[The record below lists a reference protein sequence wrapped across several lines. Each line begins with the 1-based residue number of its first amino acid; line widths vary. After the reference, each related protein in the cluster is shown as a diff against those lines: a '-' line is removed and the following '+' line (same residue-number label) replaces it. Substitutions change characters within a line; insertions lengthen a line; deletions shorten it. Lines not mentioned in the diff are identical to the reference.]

1 MAYKWLAFAVVSV
14 GTFLVTMDMSGLVV
28 ALPTLGSIF
37 AEPPETVLWVI
48 LAYTLTFTSFMLT
61 AGRIADVVG
70 RKQVFTLGF
79 VIFTLGLVLNS
90 MAQGLWQLVAFR
102 VVQAVGGAMLAS
114 NTNAILTTAFPEHER
129 GKALGLAESVVGAGL
144 MLGPVIAGTLLDLL
158 DWRAIFYVRVPVGI
172 LGVALAWS
180 ILREPARSGQRPR
193 FDPWGALTLSIGL
206 LCLMAAIN
214 QGHRI
219 GWTSPAILGLAAAA
233 LVLLALFLIVE
244 TKVPEPAVDLRL
256 FKNRTFSV
264 YNAILVTFF
273 IPSSSM
279 PFLLPF
285 YLIQGLGAPSAVA
298 GLFLTVIPLLM
309 FILSPGTGTLSDRIG
324 PWVMTTSGLAFQVA
338 GYFLVSRIGEGF
350 SVLQTLLGLGVL
362 GIGAGLFLT
371 PVYSAVMGATPPDRM
386 GLSSAL
392 IATLRGIGTTTG
404 QAVAATSLAMRREF
418 HESALPAGLD
428 NLQRVRQGLALGFR
442 DTILILATVA
452 VLGFLIA
459 LTLARPRGG
468 QQPTQKELAEARS
481 D

>member
-1 MAYKWLAFAVVSV
+1 
-14 GTFLVTMDMSGLVV
+14 
-28 ALPTLGSIF
+28 
-37 AEPPETVLWVI
+37 
-48 LAYTLTFTSFMLT
+48 
-61 AGRIADVVG
+61 
-70 RKQVFTLGF
+70 
-79 VIFTLGLVLNS
+79 
-90 MAQGLWQLVAFR
+90 
-102 VVQAVGGAMLAS
+102 
-114 NTNAILTTAFPEHER
+114 
-129 GKALGLAESVVGAGL
+129 
-144 MLGPVIAGTLLDLL
+144 
-158 DWRAIFYVRVPVGI
+158 
-172 LGVALAWS
+172 LAWF
-180 ILREPARSGQRPR
+180 ILREPAQSGQRPR
-193 FDPWGALTLSIGL
+193 FDPWGALTLSSGL

-233 LVLLALFLIVE
+233 LVLLGLFLIVE

-285 YLIQGLGAPSAVA
+285 YLIQSLGAPSAVA

>member
-1 MAYKWLAFAVVSV
+1 MAYKWLAFVVVSV
-14 GTFLVTMDMSGLVV
+14 GVFIVTMDMSGLVV
-28 ALPTLGSIF
+28 ALPTLGSLF

-70 RKQVFTLGF
+70 RKRVFTLGF
-79 VIFTLGLVLNS
+79 LIFTVGLVLNS
-90 MAQGLWQLVAFR
+90 IAQGLWQLVAFR
-102 VVQAVGGAMLAS
+102 VIQAIGGAMLAS
-114 NTNAILTTAFPEHER
+114 NTNAIIATAFPENER

-144 MLGPVIAGTLLDLL
+144 MLGPVIAGTLLDWL
-158 DWRAIFYVRVPVGI
+158 DWRAIFYVRIPVGI
-172 LGVALAWS
+172 LGMALAWFV
-180 ILREPARSGQRPR
+180 LRETVPSGQRPR
-193 FDPWGALTLSIGL
+193 FDPGGAVTLSGGL

-219 GWTSPAILGLAAAA
+219 GWTAPVILGLAAAGF
-233 LVLLALFLIVE
+233 VLLTLFLIVE
-244 TKVPEPAVDLRL
+244 TRVPEPAVDLRL

-264 YNAILVTFF
+264 YNALLVTFF
-273 IPSSSM
+273 IPSAAI

-285 YLIQGLGAPSAVA
+285 YLIQGLGAPAAVA

-309 FILSPGTGTLSDRIG
+309 FILSPGIGTLSDRIG

-350 SVLQTLLGLGVL
+350 SVLPALLGLGVL

-404 QAVAATSLAMRREF
+404 QAAAATSLAMRREF
-418 HESALPAGLD
+418 HESVLPEGLD
-428 NLQRVRQGLALGFR
+428 NLQRVQQGLALGFR

-452 VLGFLIA
+452 VVGFLIA

-468 QQPTQKELAEARS
+468 QQSARKELAAARS